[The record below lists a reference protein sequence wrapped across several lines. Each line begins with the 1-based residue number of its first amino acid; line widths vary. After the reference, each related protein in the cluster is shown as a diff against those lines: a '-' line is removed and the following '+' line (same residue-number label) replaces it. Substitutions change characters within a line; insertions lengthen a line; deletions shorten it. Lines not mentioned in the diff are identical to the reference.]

1 MKIKVFCQ
9 TECFLNDPCLTDY
22 FEQYFELI
30 QANENFDPSHD
41 IACYNPLLGKLI
53 PTDCPIIKDNIWE
66 TVNMDESHN
75 PYDLLFLG
83 AVNNELPN
91 SIQVPKWFWYH
102 TYHYIK
108 PKEFYSPYLYDKTHT
123 FLMPIRILKGFQHRN
138 DVLELL
144 DTEKDNALYSIVER
158 GITLDPGENMSSND
172 RHYNP
177 DWYNKT
183 HFSVVLET
191 YMTESFSAPPQ
202 DNLFITEKTFKPI
215 CYGHPF
221 IIMSYPGTLKA
232 LQDWGFVTFD
242 NLFDESYDTE
252 TDYNNRLRM
261 VIDNI
266 KNVDLQA
273 CVSTETIERIRHNQ
287 AVFRNKALVE
297 QGLYTD
303 IVKPIQEFLNG

>member
-9 TECFLNDPCLTDY
+9 TECFLNDPFLTDY

-30 QANENFDPSHD
+30 QANENFDPNYD
-41 IACYNPLLGKLI
+41 IACYNPLRRNLI
-53 PTDCPIIKDNIWE
+53 PTNRPIINDSIWE
-66 TVNMDESHN
+66 IVNMDKSHN
-75 PYDLLFLG
+75 PYDLLFTG
-83 AVNNELPN
+83 AVSSELPN

-102 TYHYIK
+102 THYYIN
-108 PKEFYSPYLYDKTHT
+108 PKELYNPYSYDKPHT
-123 FLMPIRILKGFQHRN
+123 FLMPIRILGGFQHRN

-144 DTEKDNALYSIVER
+144 DTEKDNALYSVVEQ
-158 GITLDPGENMSSND
+158 GKTLDPGEDMTSND

-191 YMTESFSAPPQ
+191 YMTHLPQ
-202 DNLFITEKTFKPI
+202 DTLFITEKTYKPI
-215 CYGHPF
+215 CYGHAF

-232 LQDWGFVTFD
+232 LRDWGFVTFD

-266 KNVDLQA
+266 KNVDLRA
-273 CVSTETIERIRHNQ
+273 CVSPETIERIHHNQ
-287 AVFRNKALVE
+287 AVFRNKALVQ
-297 QGLYTD
+297 QGLYND
-303 IVKPIQEFLNG
+303 IVKPIQEFLKKE